1 MTKLPVKISPCPIIE
16 ATVELKFSS
25 DLPKGAVF
33 GVLYNSLKDRFGNVE
48 QLPISM
54 LPIEAIENDPN
65 LKYKAQYKLTDGTFN
80 AQIGH
85 NVVTFHSVVEYVGW
99 QKFSENLL
107 MFFNKVKESGVVS
120 KSESLLLRYLNFFE
134 VNIYEH
140 IHLRIELM
148 NQEHISNNLVMRTEI
163 KDGDFTK
170 VLQLANNVTITS
182 PLGQQKTGS
191 LVDITCVCDRPDIL
205 QSFSTVIDE
214 AHKIEKELFF
224 GLLKPEFLKNLKPE
238 YDNG

>member
-1 MTKLPVKISPCPIIE
+1 
-16 ATVELKFSS
+16 
-25 DLPKGAVF
+25 
-33 GVLYNSLKDRFGNVE
+33 
-48 QLPISM
+48 M
-54 LPIEAIENDPN
+54 L
-65 LKYKAQYKLTDGTFN
+65 FR
-80 AQIGH
+80 
-85 NVVTFHSVVEYVGW
+85 SVGW

-107 MFFNKVKESGVVS
+107 VFFNKVKESGVVS

-163 KDGDFTK
+163 KNGDFTK

-224 GLLKPEFLKNLKPE
+224 GLLKPKFQIGRASCRERV
-238 YDNG
+238 